1 MKKVR
6 GRTKLLL
13 ILALILVAG
22 MGVFLFRLV
31 RDGRQ
36 WVSFP
41 ANQAVYSDGVLTVG
55 TLTDRNGTV
64 LAGVSDGQRTYAA
77 YESVRRGCLHVVGD
91 ESDNIGTGA
100 LTAFASRLIG
110 YNLITGTYSLK
121 GEGRSLALSVDADL
135 SAAALEALEGYR
147 GTVLVCNYKTGEILC
162 DVSLPA
168 YDPAD
173 PPEDFTDEAYEG
185 VFINRGLS
193 ARYTPGSVF
202 KIVTLAAAIDN
213 IEDLFDR
220 TFTCEGETLIGD
232 DTVTCT
238 GYHGEQTIEEA
249 FANSCNCVFGQLA
262 LELGPEVLS
271 RYAQRCGLTEP
282 YFIDGI
288 ETASGSF
295 EQAAP
300 DSADLAW
307 SGIGQYRD
315 TVVPVEMLR
324 LVCAVANEGQA
335 PELTLLKRS
344 GVKLFA
350 DVKTQQLL
358 FPDTARRIGEMMSY
372 NVAYTYGSENYPG
385 LSLHAKSGTAEVG
398 ADANPHAWF
407 VGYID
412 DADHPLAFV
421 VIAENGGWGSST
433 AGAIANTVLQAAVG
447 S

>member
-1 MKKVR
+1 M
-6 GRTKLLL
+6 LL

-162 DVSLPA
+162 NVSLPA

-173 PPEDFTDEAYEG
+173 PPEDLRQGPFPDRIHFPHLQVREDPADPSHQQRRR
-185 VFINRGLS
+185 RGL
-193 ARYTPGSVF
+193 PV
-202 KIVTLAAAIDN
+202 
-213 IEDLFDR
+213 
-220 TFTCEGETLIGD
+220 
-232 DTVTCT
+232 
-238 GYHGEQTIEEA
+238 
-249 FANSCNCVFGQLA
+249 
-262 LELGPEVLS
+262 
-271 RYAQRCGLTEP
+271 
-282 YFIDGI
+282 
-288 ETASGSF
+288 SF
-295 EQAAP
+295 Q
-300 DSADLAW
+300 DITD
-307 SGIGQYRD
+307 I
-315 TVVPVEMLR
+315 
-324 LVCAVANEGQA
+324 
-335 PELTLLKRS
+335 
-344 GVKLFA
+344 
-350 DVKTQQLL
+350 
-358 FPDTARRIGEMMSY
+358 
-372 NVAYTYGSENYPG
+372 
-385 LSLHAKSGTAEVG
+385 
-398 ADANPHAWF
+398 
-407 VGYID
+407 
-412 DADHPLAFV
+412 
-421 VIAENGGWGSST
+421 
-433 AGAIANTVLQAAVG
+433 
-447 S
+447 